1 MLDKSFVINIEKSHK
16 FFLCGTFAFAIAC
29 AYIICFVLEE
39 VWHITVFPMEVALII
54 FLIPYFYLLYKWQR
68 HLPDTQTLE
77 VMLTPE
83 FVVLAKGQSK
93 RKIYYSEI
101 LAVEKNMVIS
111 SKEHPEKGY
120 YRVKIKC
127 KGRNYMIYSTQDE
140 YNRHLDF
147 EDTELSKVYFEF
159 ETRGIKCC

>member
-1 MLDKSFVINIEKSHK
+1 MLDKSLIINIEKSHK
-16 FFLCGTFAFAIAC
+16 FFLCGTFAFTIAC
-29 AYIICFVLEE
+29 AYIICLILEE
-39 VWHITVFPMEVALII
+39 KWHITVFPIEVVL
-54 FLIPYFYLLYKWQR
+54 FVLLIPYFYLLYRWQAY
-68 HLPDTQTLE
+68 LPDTQVLKATFAQQF
-77 VMLTPE
+77 VMFE
-83 FVVLAKGQSK
+83 KGRSR
-93 RKIYYSEI
+93 RKICYDEI
-101 LAVEKNMVIS
+101 LAIEKIMVIS

-127 KGRNYMIYSTQDE
+127 KGRNYVIYSTQDE